1 MVDLVT
7 DPFGSIFSIVTTA
20 VSLASAIAAITETPA
35 DDTVVGKI
43 YRIIDLFALNIGRAK
58 HLPKNSNL
66 L

>member
-1 MVDLVT
+1 MVDLIT

-43 YRIIDLFALNIGRAK
+43 YRILDLFAFNIGRAK
-58 HLPKNSNL
+58 QLPKNNNL

>member
-1 MVDLVT
+1 MVDLIT

-58 HLPKNSNL
+58 QMPGNSNL

>member
-1 MVDLVT
+1 MVDLIT
-7 DPFGSIFSIVTTA
+7 DPFGSIFSIVTAT

-43 YRIIDLFALNIGRAK
+43 YRILDLFAFNIGRAK
-58 HLPKNSNL
+58 QLPKNNNL

>member
-1 MVDLVT
+1 MVDLIT

-43 YRIIDLFALNIGRAK
+43 YRILDLFALNIGRAK
-58 HLPKNSNL
+58 QLPKNNNL